1 MSDFEHPGA
10 FREGEKKQR
19 KHQEEELDL
28 KESKDHLRFFDEKKQ
43 EIISSRSREHI
54 SRLKEKINTTGSLLE
69 LRRLLK
75 EAKRDGILSSQE
87 YSDWSEIITEKE

>member
-28 KESKDHLRFFDEKKQ
+28 KESKDHLRFFDEKKR
-43 EIISSRSREHI
+43 EIISSRSREYV
-54 SRLKEKINTTGSLLE
+54 SRLKEKMSTTHSLSE
-69 LRRLLK
+69 LK
-75 EAKRDGILSSQE
+75 
-87 YSDWSEIITEKE
+87 